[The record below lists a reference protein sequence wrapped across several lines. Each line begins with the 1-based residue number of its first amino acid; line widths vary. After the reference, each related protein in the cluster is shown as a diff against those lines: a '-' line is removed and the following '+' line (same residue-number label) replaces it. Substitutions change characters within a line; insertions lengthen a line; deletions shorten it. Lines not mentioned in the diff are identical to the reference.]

1 MIFLLLKVAGL
12 EYVPEHIL
20 NDWALEPSRLWQVG
34 EVSPA
39 TGQPHEDAG
48 FNITLPNHEAWP
60 DALAYLADFLDT
72 KTEMFHELISL
83 GANCELHVGVSV
95 DGDDT
100 VAQPLEFPRGFMA
113 DLLEREIDLSVL
125 AFPAEDKS

>member
-12 EYVPEHIL
+12 EYVPEHVL

-34 EVSPA
+34 EVSS
-39 TGQPHEDAG
+39 TSGQPHDDAG

-60 DALAYLADFLDT
+60 DALAFLADFLDT

-83 GANCELHVGVSV
+83 GATMELHVGVSV
-95 DGDDT
+95 DADEA
-100 VAQPLEFPRGFMA
+100 AQPLEISRGFMA
-113 DLLEREIDLSVL
+113 DLMEREIDLSVL
-125 AFPAEDKS
+125 AFAADKND

>member
-12 EYVPEHIL
+12 EYVPEHVL

-34 EVSPA
+34 EVSS
-39 TGQPHEDAG
+39 TSGQPHEDAG

-60 DALAYLADFLDT
+60 DALAFLADFLDT

-83 GANCELHVGVSV
+83 GATMELHVGVSV
-95 DGDDT
+95 DADEA
-100 VAQPLEFPRGFMA
+100 AQPLEISRGFMA
-113 DLLEREIDLSVL
+113 DLMEREIDLSVL
-125 AFPAEDKS
+125 AFAADKND

>member
-12 EYVPEHIL
+12 KYVPEHIL
-20 NDWALEPSRLWQVG
+20 NDWALEPSRLWNTG

-39 TGQPHEDAG
+39 TGEPHEDAG
-48 FNITLPNHEAWP
+48 FNLTLPNHETWP

-83 GANCELHVGVSV
+83 GATMELHVGISV
-95 DGDDT
+95 DADEA
-100 VAQPLEFPRGFMA
+100 AQPLDIPRGFMA

-125 AFPAEDKS
+125 AFPAEEKG

>member
-12 EYVPEHIL
+12 EYVPEHVL

-34 EVSPA
+34 EVSS
-39 TGQPHEDAG
+39 TSGQPHDDAG

-60 DALAYLADFLDT
+60 DALAFLADFLDT

-83 GANCELHVGVSV
+83 GATMELHVGMSV
-95 DGDDT
+95 DADEA
-100 VAQPLEFPRGFMA
+100 AQPLEISRGFMA
-113 DLLEREIDLSVL
+113 DLMEREIDLSVL
-125 AFPAEDKS
+125 AFAADKND

>member
-12 EYVPEHIL
+12 EYVPEHVL

-34 EVSPA
+34 EMSP
-39 TGQPHEDAG
+39 TPGQPHDDAG

-60 DALAYLADFLDT
+60 DALAFLADFLDT

-83 GANCELHVGVSV
+83 GATMELHVGVSV
-95 DGDDT
+95 DADEA
-100 VAQPLEFPRGFMA
+100 AQPLEISRGFMA
-113 DLLEREIDLSVL
+113 DLMEREIDLSVL
-125 AFPAEDKS
+125 AFAADKND

>member
-12 EYVPEHIL
+12 EYVPEHVL

-34 EVSPA
+34 EVSS
-39 TGQPHEDAG
+39 TSGQPHEDAG

-60 DALAYLADFLDT
+60 DALAFLADFLDT

-83 GANCELHVGVSV
+83 GATMELHVGMSV
-95 DGDDT
+95 DADEA
-100 VAQPLEFPRGFMA
+100 AQPLEISRGFMA
-113 DLLEREIDLSVL
+113 DLMEREIDLSVL
-125 AFPAEDKS
+125 AFAADKND

>member
-12 EYVPEHIL
+12 EYVPEHVL

-34 EVSPA
+34 EVSS
-39 TGQPHEDAG
+39 TSGQPHDDAG

-60 DALAYLADFLDT
+60 DALAFLADFLDT

-83 GANCELHVGVSV
+83 GATMELHVGMSV
-95 DGDDT
+95 DADEA
-100 VAQPLEFPRGFMA
+100 AQPLEISRGFMA
-113 DLLEREIDLSVL
+113 DLIEREIDLSVL
-125 AFPAEDKS
+125 AFAADKND